1 VKLIRDR
8 IPQIMAANG
17 QRCAHRI
24 ATPLEYRAWLNAKL
38 IEEAAEV
45 IGATVPTPT
54 ATIAALAR
62 ELADVLE
69 VVHAIAATNGISPTM
84 LERERQRRRDDRGGL
99 TRGVIWHGPDDAPK
113 E

>member
-8 IPQIMAANG
+8 IPEIMAASG

-24 ATPLEYRAWLNAKL
+24 ATPTEYRAWLNAKL

-45 IGATVPTPT
+45 IGATVPGPT
-54 ATIAALAR
+54 ATTDALAA

-69 VVHAIAATNGISPTM
+69 VVYAIAATNGISPTM
-84 LERERQRRRDDRGGL
+84 LEGERQRRRADRGGL
-99 TRGVIWHGPDDAPK
+99 TRGVIWHGPDGTP
-113 E
+113 

>member
-8 IPQIMAANG
+8 LPEIMTATG

-24 ATPLEYRAWLNAKL
+24 ATPTEYRAWLNAKL

-45 IGATVPTPT
+45 IGATVPGPT
-54 ATIAALAR
+54 TTITALAA

-69 VVHAIAATNGISPTM
+69 VVYAIAATNGISPAT
-84 LERERQRRRDDRGGL
+84 LEAERQHRRADRGGL
-99 TRGVIWHGPDDAPK
+99 TRGVIWHGPDTAP
-113 E
+113 

>member
-8 IPQIMAANG
+8 VPEIMTATG

-24 ATPLEYRAWLNAKL
+24 ATPAEYCAWLNAKL

-45 IGATVPTPT
+45 IGATIPGPV
-54 ATIAALAR
+54 ATTDALAA

-69 VVHAIAATNGISPTM
+69 VVYAIGASNGLSPAM
-84 LERERQRRRDDRGGL
+84 LEAERQRKRATRGGL
-99 TRGVIWHGPDDAPK
+99 TRGVIWHGLDGAP
-113 E
+113 

>member
-8 IPQIMAANG
+8 VPEIMTATG

-24 ATPLEYRAWLNAKL
+24 ATPAEYRAWLNAKL

-45 IGATVPTPT
+45 IGATVPGPT
-54 ATIAALAR
+54 ATTDALAA

-69 VVHAIAATNGISPTM
+69 VVYAIGASNGLSPATLEAA
-84 LERERQRRRDDRGGL
+84 RQRKRATRGSF
-99 TRGVIWHGPDDAPK
+99 TRGVIWHGPDGAP
-113 E
+113 